1 MTFRHTFVCGAQEVP
16 KRISVRSSTT
26 LTLHTLVLDETA
38 YSVASMIVI
47 STSIWSDAAFP
58 RHPLCTGAAL
68 PTPPFGV
75 ARTAVRGPAEVLA
88 ATASAS
94 QAVVTCTVFIRTAL
108 RSCRVLHR
116 SRRRC
121 LRSDAAFPRHPLCT
135 GAALATPP
143 FGVART
149 AVRGPAEVLAATAM
163 ASQ

>member
-88 ATASAS
+88 ATAMAS
-94 QAVVTCTVFIRTAL
+94 QAEVTCTVFIRTAL
-108 RSCRVLHR
+108 HLRSCTQRAEQAQSCGCPFCQAIVLQ
-116 SRRRC
+116 
-121 LRSDAAFPRHPLCT
+121 
-135 GAALATPP
+135 
-143 FGVART
+143 
-149 AVRGPAEVLAATAM
+149 
-163 ASQ
+163 ASQFRTRQRTQDK